1 MGLAK
6 LFRKAR
12 VFGTLVPIFKVKGLL
27 DGSAIPDLGSAYGYF
42 QDDTKEIGVDAGLRG
57 DALEGT
63 VLHELFHAT
72 LDRLHIQQQLSRQ
85 MVEVIVENLAVAV
98 VDNYHLRWRK

>member
-1 MGLAK
+1 MATK

-12 VFGTLVPIFKVKGLL
+12 VFGTLVPIYRVKGLMA
-27 DGSAIPDLGSAYGYF
+27 GSALPELGQAFGYF
-42 QDDTKEIGVDAGLRG
+42 HEETKVIGVDADLKG

-72 LDRLHIQQQLSRQ
+72 LDRLHVQQQLSRAL
-85 MVEVIVENLAVAV
+85 VEVIVENLAVAV
-98 VDNYHLRWRK
+98 VDNYRLRWRK